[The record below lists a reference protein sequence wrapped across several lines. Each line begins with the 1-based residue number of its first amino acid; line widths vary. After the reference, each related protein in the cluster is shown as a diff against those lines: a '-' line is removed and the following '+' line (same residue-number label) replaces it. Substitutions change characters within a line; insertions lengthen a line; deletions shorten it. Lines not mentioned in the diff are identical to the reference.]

1 MKKPTFS
8 LVRFRH
14 RQRAV
19 AFAALAALVAASS
32 ALSGCAT
39 SGATDSERRSDENWS
54 IIPGSSPVLPVSAL
68 NAGSQFVAAWIDADV
83 SGPNVAFEVSQISF
97 DATAD
102 GAVAFHQMAPGGRAE
117 TWGQIRA
124 AILAHG
130 GEGPIGVF
138 FTAGGKP
145 VLIEG
150 SEPDAP
156 MRNFVRLFMT
166 GLDEA
171 GIDFVLL
178 VPSSFSP
185 TDRGTNSDAA
195 EPLSPDAPW
204 EF

>member
-1 MKKPTFS
+1 M
-8 LVRFRH
+8 
-14 RQRAV
+14 
-19 AFAALAALVAASS
+19 
-32 ALSGCAT
+32 
-39 SGATDSERRSDENWS
+39 
-54 IIPGSSPVLPVSAL
+54 
-68 NAGSQFVAAWIDADV
+68 
-83 SGPNVAFEVSQISF
+83 
-97 DATAD
+97 
-102 GAVAFHQMAPGGRAE
+102 
-117 TWGQIRA
+117 
-124 AILAHG
+124 
-130 GEGPIGVF
+130 F

-156 MRNFVRLFMT
+156 MRNFLRLLMT

-171 GIDFVLL
+171 EIDFVLL